1 MRKRC
6 LHLLVLQLHV
16 LPLELQQRDLA
27 FVRGCQQIAV
37 RGKAGYVAEHT
48 VMSVLIQSL
57 HHVVLVAPLLLGICL
72 NILLLL
78 LLT

>member
-16 LPLELQQRDLA
+16 LPLELQQRDLL
-27 FVRGCQQIAV
+27 FVRGCQQVTI
-37 RGKAGYVAEHT
+37 RGKAGYVTEHT
-48 VMSVLIQSL
+48 VVSVLIQSL
-57 HHVVLVAPLLLGICL
+57 HHVVLVAPLLLGVCL